1 MCFYNLTS
9 AFGHQLN
16 FFFGLF
22 YFISFFCFTPSL
34 NCLNNNY
41 RKQVIYLTGRSC
53 CRKEKSRDLKVAR
66 FLTSLRHYTLCLKYY
81 TLTMRG
87 ERISLNLLTFS
98 TFSIRKIISAFPQNR
113 QSRCVVN
120 SNWPVSHSENIP
132 NTSKQ
137 QSTEEYIPPIERST
151 TFS

>member
-66 FLTSLRHYTLCLKYY
+66 FLTSLRHYTVFKILHLDDEGRTHKLEFTDVFHLFYMKNYFCLSSK
-81 TLTMRG
+81 
-87 ERISLNLLTFS
+87 S
-98 TFSIRKIISAFPQNR
+98 TIKVCSQLQLASVSFRKHTQHQPAAIN
-113 QSRCVVN
+113 
-120 SNWPVSHSENIP
+120 
-132 NTSKQ
+132 
-137 QSTEEYIPPIERST
+137 
-151 TFS
+151 